1 MASIWSFMWAMF
13 SRVHFSGGTLFFSAA
28 FSAGRP
34 KASQPIGIST
44 FLPFMRSW
52 RVSMSLMV

>member
-1 MASIWSFMWAMF
+1 MF
-13 SRVHFSGGTLFFSAA
+13 SRVHFSGGTAFFSAA

-44 FLPFMRSW
+44 LKPRMRSW
-52 RVSMSLMV
+52 RASMSLMV